1 VELEEAAADLVHR
14 LRRWNQRSWDVAA
27 AGEGAG
33 TRADATH
40 TAVQRLADLA
50 ALAERR
56 PPRDVPRLEADAVL
70 ADQLAVTAA
79 DVVRTGDPAAART
92 ATAELAR
99 LRRALGLR

>member
-1 VELEEAAADLVHR
+1 MELQEAAADLVHR
-14 LRRWNQRSWDVAA
+14 LRRWSQRSWDVAA
-27 AGEGAG
+27 AGEDAG

-56 PPRDVPRLEADAVL
+56 PPRDVPRLETDAVL

-79 DVVRTGDPAAART
+79 DVVRTGDPAAVRT